1 MVDTMILISVFRVKI
16 TRENYQGKL
25 SGKITRE
32 LARRNS
38 AHPCL
43 RNFKTTILLVGV
55 LLFSATESIGTK
67 MLASGK

>member
-16 TRENYQGKL
+16 TRGNYPGKL
-25 SGKITRE
+25 PGK
-32 LARRNS
+32 LARCNS
-38 AHPCL
+38 AYPCL

-67 MLASGK
+67 ILASGK